1 VKDAVVIRACSEC
14 RLHSHAALYVYLLAL
29 LAALLIAAVV
39 VWRSLGRGRML
50 RWFGPIASV
59 VLVGSLLWLGSM
71 LWQGV
76 TVEVGQIHVVCGTAL
91 GATKDTYTYENSA
104 QAACKQ
110 VAQQRV
116 SDAKRQGIP
125 AVAIGGA
132 LTLVAGVL
140 AFRPICVSK
149 TLHPALM

>member
-1 VKDAVVIRACSEC
+1 
-14 RLHSHAALYVYLLAL
+14 
-29 LAALLIAAVV
+29 
-39 VWRSLGRGRML
+39 ML

-59 VLVGSLLWLGSM
+59 VLVGSLLRLGSV

-91 GATKDTYTYENSA
+91 GATEDTYTYENSA

-110 VAQQRV
+110 VAQRRV

-132 LTLVAGVL
+132 LTLIAGVL
-140 AFRPICVSK
+140 VFRPNRPSK
-149 TLHPALM
+149 APHPALR